1 MPAFLSRSACPSSLV
16 WRRCLRALAPSLPR
30 ARRCVMVVVWCSNN
44 RCCWC
49 VAVECG
55 RDGEGVSGRGD
66 VERRRQRR
74 YQWGRDCG
82 AGEVQTCVRS
92 SPSPKPPARQRHP
105 VNIGVLAFSRVPAPP
120 SFPSPPP
127 PAQKTTRRTSDQRK
141 GRLSVYMACWK
152 QKIVYTS
159 RFVRVIL
166 AQGPC

>member
-1 MPAFLSRSACPSSLV
+1 MPAFLSRSACPSCLV

-30 ARRCVMVVVWCSNN
+30 ARRCVMVVVWCNN
-44 RCCWC
+44 NCCCWC

-55 RDGEGVSGRGD
+55 TEGEGVSGRGD

-105 VNIGVLAFSRVPAPP
+105 VNIGVLAFSRVPAPRL
-120 SFPSPPP
+120 FPPLPRPPRRQRGAP
-127 PAQKTTRRTSDQRK
+127 PTNVRGVCPFIRRAGNK
-141 GRLSVYMACWK
+141 
-152 QKIVYTS
+152 KIVYTS